1 MKKIKLTY
9 LLLGMGIG
17 VILVNSLY
25 LLCPK
30 IEYIDLSDEMII
42 DKAKELGYISLKENI
57 MKENKSEKNLEFE
70 RIGKK
75 EKSVEIKI
83 EEGDNLSDI
92 AEKLFKTNLID
103 NKKEFILLAEDK
115 MVDNKFAYGV
125 FNIKY
130 NTSYSTIIE
139 LLIK

>member
-57 MKENKSEKNLEFE
+57 MKENKSEKNLESE
-70 RIGKK
+70 RISKK
-75 EKSVEIKI
+75 EKSVEI
-83 EEGDNLSDI
+83 
-92 AEKLFKTNLID
+92 
-103 NKKEFILLAEDK
+103 
-115 MVDNKFAYGV
+115 
-125 FNIKY
+125 
-130 NTSYSTIIE
+130 
-139 LLIK
+139 